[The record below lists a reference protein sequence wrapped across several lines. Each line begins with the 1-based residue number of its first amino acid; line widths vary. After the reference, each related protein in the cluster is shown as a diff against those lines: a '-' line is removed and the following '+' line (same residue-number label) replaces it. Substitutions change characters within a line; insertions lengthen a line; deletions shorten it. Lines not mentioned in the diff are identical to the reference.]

1 LIKFLSEGFDYVKVA
16 KMRWIKSSTKNSY
29 FRDEIN
35 PGPCEVL
42 SKEVRQERQ
51 MKRGQRRLAMLE
63 VRERFQNTKS
73 WLNFTPKPAGLLQ
86 EEF

>member
-1 LIKFLSEGFDYVKVA
+1 MKMA
-16 KMRWIKSSTKNSY
+16 KMWWIKSPTKNSY

-42 SKEVRQERQ
+42 NREEVKELRMRID
-51 MKRGQRRLAMLE
+51 QRKLAMLE

-73 WLNFTPKPAGLLQ
+73 WPNFTPKLRGLLQ
-86 EEF
+86 ATF

>member
-1 LIKFLSEGFDYVKVA
+1 
-16 KMRWIKSSTKNSY
+16 MRI
-29 FRDEIN
+29 
-35 PGPCEVL
+35 
-42 SKEVRQERQ
+42 
-51 MKRGQRRLAMLE
+51 GQRKLAMLE